1 MIIIFCSIP
10 EKHESGELIYSWE
23 SWWRPDFKPGV
34 NSVGILFLIFFYLFI
49 YLFIYLLF
57 KDTTNYLFLPMYAGY
72 STRLSKYYIFLVPIS
87 RFIFF
92 NFVVISFT
100 YLNFF
105 RSKYWQ
111 PYVQPGMGVLLS
123 SPPIPWIMY
132 KLFVVFVTAQSNI
145 RQWPVSLRNSSHY
158 KIISMHP
165 PCPFQPEP
173 IHVIN
178 TITLI

>member
-1 MIIIFCSIP
+1 M
-10 EKHESGELIYSWE
+10 
-23 SWWRPDFKPGV
+23 
-34 NSVGILFLIFFYLFI
+34 GILFLIFF

-105 RSKYWQ
+105 RSKY
-111 PYVQPGMGVLLS
+111 
-123 SPPIPWIMY
+123 
-132 KLFVVFVTAQSNI
+132 
-145 RQWPVSLRNSSHY
+145 
-158 KIISMHP
+158 
-165 PCPFQPEP
+165 
-173 IHVIN
+173 
-178 TITLI
+178 